1 MRNIGRNTEHASTAS
16 RRDAILVKKNY
27 TLYRE
32 TEIISDNT
40 KTGPNGE
47 DAGEMVINVGPQHP
61 ATHGVLHLVIT
72 LQGETIKKMEPHLG
86 YIHRSIEKMCESLS
100 YRQFIYVTSRMDY
113 LSAHINNHAC
123 AMCVEK
129 GLQIEIPPRAQV
141 IRVLMGELTRV
152 ASHELWW
159 GALAMDVGAFTPFF
173 YAFRERETINDIMEE
188 TCGARLTM
196 NYMVPGGV
204 MYDLHPNFQQR
215 VKDFIKLFKSKIDE
229 YDDLVTGNIIFQN
242 RTKGIGVISKE
253 DAISFGCTGPVGRGS
268 GVHCDIRKL
277 YPYEVYDK
285 VQFEEII
292 ETAGDSFARYLVR
305 IKEMRQSIHII
316 EQLID
321 NIPEGDF
328 QAKTK
333 AVLKLPKG
341 EFYSRVETAR
351 GELGVYIVSEGG
363 TTPYRIK
370 FRSPG
375 FSNLSALEHMVRGS
389 KIGDLMA
396 TMGTLDLVI
405 PDIDR

>member
-1 MRNIGRNTEHASTAS
+1 MYTETA
-16 RRDAILVKKNY
+16 
-27 TLYRE
+27 
-32 TEIISDNT
+32 IISDT
-40 KTGPNGE
+40 STAGGNGE
-47 DAGEMVINVGPQHP
+47 LVINVGPQHP

-72 LQGETIKKMEPHLG
+72 LNGETVKKIEPHLG

-113 LSAHINNHAC
+113 LSSHINNLGC
-123 AMCVEK
+123 ALCVEK
-129 GLQIEIPPRAQV
+129 AMQIEVPQRAKV
-141 IRVLMGELTRV
+141 IRVLMSELTRI
-152 ASHELWW
+152 ASHELWI
-159 GALAMDVGAFTPFF
+159 GAMAMDLGAFTPFF
-173 YAFRERETINDIMEE
+173 YAFREREMINEIMEDS
-188 TCGARLTM
+188 CGARLTM

-204 MYDLHPNFQQR
+204 MYDIHPDFQR
-215 VKDFIKLFKSKIDE
+215 KVKAFVQQFKEKVVE
-229 YDDLVTGNIIFQN
+229 YDDLVTNNIIFRN
-242 RTKGIGVISKE
+242 RMEGVGVLSKE
-253 DAISFGCTGPVGRGS
+253 DAISFGCTGPVARGS

-277 YPYEVYDK
+277 FPYEVYDT
-285 VQFEEII
+285 VEFEEVI
-292 ETAGDSFARYLVR
+292 ETAGDSFARYMVR
-305 IKEMRQSIHII
+305 IREMQQSIRII

-333 AVLKLPKG
+333 AVLKPPKG
-341 EFYSRVETAR
+341 DFYSRVETAR
-351 GELGVYIVSEGG
+351 GEFGVYIVSEGG

-375 FSNLSALEHMVRGS
+375 FSNLSALNHMASGS

>member
-1 MRNIGRNTEHASTAS
+1 
-16 RRDAILVKKNY
+16 
-27 TLYRE
+27 
-32 TEIISDNT
+32 
-40 KTGPNGE
+40 
-47 DAGEMVINVGPQHP
+47 MVINVGPQHP

-72 LQGETIKKMEPHLG
+72 LNGETIKKVEPHLG
-86 YIHRSIEKMCESLS
+86 YIHRSIEKMCESLT

-113 LSAHINNHAC
+113 LSSHINNHAC
-123 AMCVEK
+123 ALCVEK
-129 GLQIEIPPRAQV
+129 GLQVEIPPRAQV
-141 IRVLMGELTRV
+141 IRILMDELTRI

-159 GALAMDVGAFTPFF
+159 GAMAMDLGAFTPFF
-173 YAFRERETINDIMEE
+173 HAFRERESINDIMEE

-204 MYDLHPNFQQR
+204 MQDIHPNFQKR
-215 VKDFIKLFKSKIDE
+215 VKDFLVQYKKKIHE
-229 YDDLVTGNIIFQN
+229 YDELVTGNIIFQN
-242 RTKGIGVISKE
+242 RMKGIGYLSPE
-253 DAISFGCTGPVGRGS
+253 DAISYGCTGPTARGS
-268 GVHCDIRKL
+268 GVSSDIRKL
-277 YPYEVYDK
+277 YPYEIYDK
-285 VQFEEII
+285 LDFDEVL
-292 ETAGDSFARYLVR
+292 ETAGDSFARYMVR
-305 IKEMRQSIHII
+305 IREMQQSIRII

-321 NIPEGDF
+321 NIPEGDV

-375 FSNLSALEHMVRGS
+375 FSNLSVLDHISRGS
-389 KIGDLMA
+389 KIGDLVAM
-396 TMGTLDLVI
+396 MGTLDLVI